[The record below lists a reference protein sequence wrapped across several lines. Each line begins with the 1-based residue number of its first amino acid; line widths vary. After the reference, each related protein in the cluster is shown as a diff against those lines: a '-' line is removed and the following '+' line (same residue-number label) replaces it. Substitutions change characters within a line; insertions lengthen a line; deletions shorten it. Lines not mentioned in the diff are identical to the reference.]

1 MSLPN
6 IKKDANGNYYVEGIK
21 EREISQSQFDYNEV
35 VQATQFLTG
44 PQGDAARAAI
54 SKNTD
59 VSAGVI
65 AGLYKSGSIG
75 SSPLVDTFIEIDK
88 QTAAKR
94 AEDSFKETQRISN
107 EKFQGTI
114 RGKAYT
120 GFKGAIRNA
129 GTVLF
134 TPIEN
139 WFAGLGN
146 TIGLVAKEFQ
156 LQAQGKLTW
165 DGKPTDP
172 NDTRESLGLTSEK
185 ELFNI
190 AFNPTVPFKQTTAF
204 QAAKQQITEGK
215 IDLGQGFFPNEEI
228 GAGFKARQEKMKY
241 AKIAVYQNG
250 EQAKD
255 AEGNL
260 IYRPYSPID
269 PISFVITK
277 GLGIDES
284 NARFINAIGE
294 LGIMVIAD
302 PTAAY
307 GKAARLKKQLEE
319 AKALNAGMLP
329 GKQMQRL
336 TILETQVDEAQKA
349 VEESLAQ
356 MNVFNGQTTGQKIQ
370 NYRAALA
377 NQTKIESEYTGAL
390 GQEINYEPIAAF
402 LSGGSG
408 SHIIDTIANL
418 DDWKTIY
425 AISRKGGK
433 SGFTVDQAVVLAAAT
448 NRDEVLKAIAPYI
461 ASGSV
466 AQNLLETGNTTSRFL
481 NRIVA
486 GVGVRPAEGIFGWAA
501 KGIRRM
507 PVIEK
512 GLTSLSKSYSTY
524 VPNSGAFVHYA
535 DKDALVETIINYGR
549 STKVDESVI
558 NSIIDDI
565 AAATDPS
572 TAGYGAVTKLF
583 NSIFE
588 ANAPLFAKAGM
599 NQDELKR
606 LTKVFDDERK
616 TQSSYWAEL
625 HASGA
630 EIDFA
635 MVNGKKLTLSGPHL
649 DSEFLNSMIY
659 FPSATDIMSEINKI
673 GKLSKATRGLSSK
686 IVKPVDSF
694 TSNFWK
700 KVVLTRPAYVIRNI
714 TEEQIRVMAS
724 GHVSFFNHPAMAIG
738 MWLGREG
745 GPKWKSFLNTF
756 DPYRHTVFGDQFK
769 LANSADELLYET
781 MAHNEAYKY
790 AGFMQSQQLGAANE
804 VQRVSTLRGY
814 KNVQQDEPRFW
825 EGIANEIRI
834 LQASPI
840 AKAVARTQPGYEQA
854 TIDYLLRGKGKEAWT
869 RFTNARNED
878 TKNWLL
884 TDQGARTYLFD
895 GVTDSVPP
903 RAASL
908 KARIEEVAGQGGP
921 ASAAIRK
928 LIAEGSFDTAGYSLK
943 VPTAADS
950 ARNSI
955 KNSQEISKSKKSL
968 KDANEEFAEQLEKTF
983 KGQGNWSGIRFKVSD
998 PKTIIEPGSSGPK
1011 FVNDFF
1017 DFTIR
1022 LEKTS
1027 TMGPEWRMKYWDIAR
1042 TMALSA
1048 DANALKLLKQTAEKS
1063 LRPLTNPS
1071 GVRIGDKH
1079 AAWNILNK
1087 AKGDGP
1093 LTIDEIHE
1101 YASKVASQHTREL
1114 FYNASKKRLL
1124 WHQLRLVAPFGNAW
1138 GDTIQKWSRLSFDN
1152 PDQVYKISRNLNWL
1166 NSPESS
1172 ALYEVTDAKDYYDPN
1187 QGFFF
1192 TDPLSGQRNFFVPF
1206 MSTGMNFMTNLMR
1219 GNLSTKGPFATGA
1232 SPQSFNFALGSGIV
1246 LPGFGPGISLG
1257 LTVLDS
1263 LGKNPLDK
1271 LPPAWKDDLYK
1282 VVFPFGQTD
1291 ISKGYQA
1298 LGAVTSGN
1306 IGRFFAG
1313 VAGSKESYAASFSP
1327 VMNYLASSGDYN
1339 IDDPAD
1345 QSKLVADTNELA
1357 QYFMLMRGVFGFLS
1371 PVAIQPKDLTK
1382 DKDGNLLL
1390 ASSLYNDFRVLEIAN
1405 GSNRNKA
1412 YADFL
1417 DLYGP
1422 EQVFAIV
1429 SATSGGPNN
1438 LYTYDLIQRD
1448 PSVVN
1453 EYSDVYG
1460 YFYPN
1465 GGFSQELYRWQLRN
1479 NKRERFTS
1487 EEILEKATN
1496 VRYYAAK
1503 DRVLSRSVGEGWDS
1517 KRTEEAL
1524 KQLGDSYELRNR
1536 KVVFDA
1542 SEEERILAQL
1552 TLAAADERFID
1563 SDAVNGLRD
1572 YLHLRE
1578 KAIVASGR
1586 VSLKNQSSLPQREWL
1601 AQEALKLIQKHPDFQ
1616 KLYYSFFKKELEG

>member
-1 MSLPN
+1 MGFPN
-6 IKKDANGNYYVEGIK
+6 IKKDATGNFYVEGIK
-21 EREISQSQFDYNEV
+21 EREISQNQFDYNEV

-44 PQGDAARAAI
+44 PGGDAARKAI
-54 SKNTD
+54 SSNTD
-59 VSAGVI
+59 ISAGVI
-65 AGLYKSGSIG
+65 AGLYKNGSVG
-75 SSPLVDTFIEIDK
+75 SSPLVDTFVEIDK

-94 AEDSFKETQRISN
+94 AEDSFKEAQRISS
-107 EKFQGTI
+107 EKFKATN

-120 GFKGAIRNA
+120 AVKGGLRDA

-139 WFAGLGN
+139 WMAGIGN
-146 TIGLVAKEFQ
+146 QIGIVAKEFQ
-156 LQAQGKLTW
+156 LTYQGKL
-165 DGKPTDP
+165 DLAGNPTDP
-172 NDTRESLGLTSEK
+172 NDTRESLGLLSNK
-185 ELFNI
+185 EMLNA
-190 AFNPTVPFKQTTAF
+190 AFNPTVSLKQTTAF
-204 QAAKQQITEGK
+204 QALKQQATEGK
-215 IDLGQGFFPNEEI
+215 ISLGEGFFPSEEI

-241 AKIAVYQNG
+241 NKIAVYQNG

-269 PISFVITK
+269 PVSFVVTK
-277 GLGIDES
+277 ALGIDES

-294 LGIMVIAD
+294 LGLMVVTD
-302 PTAAY
+302 PVNSYA
-307 GKAARLKKQLEE
+307 KLARLKKQLQE
-319 AKALNAGMLP
+319 AKAFNAGVLP
-329 GKQMQRL
+329 GKELQRL

-356 MNVFNGQTTGQKIQ
+356 MNVFNGQTTGQKVA
-370 NYRAALA
+370 NYKASLA
-377 NQTKIESEYTGAL
+377 QQTKIESEYTGAL

-408 SHIIDTIANL
+408 SHIIDAISNM
-418 DDWKTIY
+418 DDWKTIW
-425 AISRKGGK
+425 AASRKSGK
-433 SGFTVDQAVVLAAAT
+433 GGFTVEQAVALAGAT
-448 NRDEVLKAIAPYI
+448 NRDEVLKTLAPFIAG
-461 ASGSV
+461 GSV
-466 AQNLLETGNTTSRFL
+466 AQNVLETGTTTSRFL
-481 NRIVA
+481 SKIVP
-486 GVGVRPAEGIFGWAA
+486 GVVARPAQGISGWAA

-507 PVIEK
+507 PAIEK

-549 STKVDESVI
+549 STKVDEKVI

-565 AAATDPS
+565 AASTDPS
-572 TAGYGAVTKLF
+572 AAGFGAVTKLF

-588 ANAPLFAKAGM
+588 ANAPAFAKAGI
-599 NQDELKR
+599 NSDELKK
-606 LTKVFDDERK
+606 LTRVFDDERK
-616 TQSSYWAEL
+616 AQSSYWAEL

-630 EIDFA
+630 QIDFA
-635 MVNGKKLTLSGPHL
+635 MVNGKKLTISGPHL

-659 FPSATDIMSEINKI
+659 FPSATDIMAEIGKI
-673 GKLSKATRGLSSK
+673 GKLSKATGGVTSS
-686 IVKPVDSF
+686 IVKPLDSF

-724 GHVSFFNHPAMAIG
+724 GHVSFFTNPGMAIA

-745 GPKWKSFLNTF
+745 GPQWKSLLNTY
-756 DPYRHTVFGDQFK
+756 DPYRHTVFGNQFK
-769 LANSADELLYET
+769 LADSADELLYES
-781 MAHNEAYKY
+781 MAHDQTGKY
-790 AGFMQSQQLGAANE
+790 IGFMNSQQIGAGNE
-804 VQRVSTLRGY
+804 IQRVSTLRGY

-840 AKAVARTQPGYEQA
+840 AKAVARTQPGYEFA

-869 RFTNARNED
+869 RFANARNEE
-878 TKNWLL
+878 TKTWLL

-895 GVTDSVPP
+895 GVTENG

-908 KARIEEVAGQGGP
+908 RARIEEVAGQGGP

-928 LIAEGSFDTAGYSLK
+928 LVAEGSLETGGYSLR
-943 VPTAADS
+943 VPTAADG

-955 KNSQEISKSKKSL
+955 KNSQEISSNRKSI
-968 KDANEEFAEQLEKTF
+968 KDANQEFSEQLEKAF
-983 KGQGNWSGIRFKVSD
+983 KGQGNWAGIRFKVSD
-998 PKTIIEPGSSGPK
+998 PKTIIERGAGGPK
-1011 FVNDFF
+1011 WVDQFF

-1027 TMGPEWRMKYWDIAR
+1027 TMGPEWRMKYWDVAR

-1048 DANALKLLKQTAEKS
+1048 DETALKLLKETAEKS

-1101 YASKVASQHTREL
+1101 YASKVASQHTKEL

-1138 GDTIQKWSRLSFDN
+1138 SDTITKWSKLAFDN
-1152 PDQVYKISRNLNWL
+1152 PDEVYKISRGLNWL

-1172 ALYEVTDAKDYYDPN
+1172 ALYEITDAKDYYDPN

-1192 TDPLSGQRNFFVPF
+1192 TDPQSGQRNFFVPF
-1206 MSTGMNFMTNLMR
+1206 MSTGMNFMTNLLK
-1219 GNLSTKGPFATGA
+1219 GDLSTKGPFATGT
-1232 SPQSFNFALGSGIV
+1232 SPQSFNFALGSGVV

-1263 LGKNPLDK
+1263 LGKNPLDR
-1271 LPPAWKDDLYK
+1271 LPPAWKNDLYK
-1282 VVFPFGQTD
+1282 IVYPFGQTD
-1291 ISKGYQA
+1291 LSVGSQA
-1298 LGAVTSGN
+1298 IGSVTSGN
-1306 IGRFFAG
+1306 IGRVFAG
-1313 VAGSKESYAASFSP
+1313 LTGSQESYAASFAP

-1345 QSKLVADTNELA
+1345 QSKLVSDTNELS
-1357 QYFMLMRGVFGFLS
+1357 QYFMLMRGIFGFFS

-1382 DKDGNLLL
+1382 DKSGNLLL
-1390 ASSLYNDFRVLEIAN
+1390 ASSLYNDFRVLELAA

-1422 EQVFAIV
+1422 DQVFAII

-1448 PSVVN
+1448 PSVVTQ
-1453 EYSDVYG
+1453 YSDVYG

-1479 NKRERFTS
+1479 NKRERLTS
-1487 EEILEKATN
+1487 EEVLEKATN

-1503 DRVLSRSVGEGWDS
+1503 DRILTRSVAEGWDS
-1517 KRTEEAL
+1517 KRTEQGL

-1536 KVVFDA
+1536 KVIFDA
-1542 SEEERILAQL
+1542 TKEPRILAQL
-1552 TLAAADERFID
+1552 TKAAADERFID

-1578 KAIVASGR
+1578 KAITASGR
-1586 VSLKNQSSLPQREWL
+1586 VSLKNQSSVPQREWL
-1601 AQEALKLIQKHPDFQ
+1601 AQEALKLIQKYPDFQ